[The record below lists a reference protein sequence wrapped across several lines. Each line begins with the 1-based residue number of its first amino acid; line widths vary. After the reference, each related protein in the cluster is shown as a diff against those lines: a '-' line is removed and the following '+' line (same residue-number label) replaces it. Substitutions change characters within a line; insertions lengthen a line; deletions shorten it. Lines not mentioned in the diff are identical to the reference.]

1 MKKIELIYQEMLY
14 NVLEKKNRRL
24 TQSALSKELGVSLST
39 VSHALQPLKKMDAVE
54 IRKRLFII
62 TDPKKL
68 LYHWASI
75 RNLERDIVYQTR
87 VEKSVLQI
95 EKELPPNTI
104 YAAYSAYRHRFGEAP
119 ADYSEV
125 YVYGEK
131 EELEKRFPK
140 NDRQPNLFVLKKERV
155 MERYGQITTA
165 GLTFVDLW
173 NIRSWYAKEFLKSFE
188 VRLHGILE

>member
-14 NVLEKKNRRL
+14 NALEKKNRRL
-24 TQSALSKELGVSLST
+24 TQSALSKGLGVSLST
-39 VSHALQPLKKMDAVE
+39 VSHALKPLKKMDAVE
-54 IRKRLFII
+54 IRNRLFII

-95 EKELPPNTI
+95 EKELPPNAI

-188 VRLHGILE
+188 ARLHGILE

>member
-14 NVLEKKNRRL
+14 NALEKKNRRL

-39 VSHALQPLKKMDAVE
+39 VSHALQPLKKMNAVD
-54 IRKRLFII
+54 IRQRLFII
-62 TDPKKL
+62 TDPKKI
-68 LYHWASI
+68 LYHWASV
-75 RNLERDIVYQTR
+75 RNLEGDIIYQTR

-95 EKELPPNTI
+95 EKVLPPKAI
-104 YAAYSAYRHRFGEAP
+104 YAAYSAYKHRFGEAP

-125 YVYGEK
+125 YAYGET
-131 EELEKRFPK
+131 EEFEKRFPK
-140 NDRQPNLFVLKKERV
+140 NNRQPNLFVLKKPAV
-155 MERYGQITTA
+155 MERYGQMTTA

-173 NIRSWYAKEFLKSFE
+173 NIRSWYAKEFLRSFE